1 VASVA
6 AWLKQY
12 PSIEIICR
20 DRSDTY
26 ATAARLGAPQALQ
39 VTDRWHL
46 LKNLSEALQRCLSHH
61 LSMSRKQQT
70 RELLEA
76 PPVLQRKR
84 TPYLSPLQK
93 QTVQLHRTERLARY
107 EQAIALRKQGLSHQ
121 AIAER
126 VGVGH
131 STVQR
136 WVAAGAFPER
146 KRREQ
151 ASQLD
156 PYLSFIRERWSQGC
170 HNMARLSRELITK
183 GYQGSYESVRI
194 LVSSLRQDDR
204 HSPLY
209 NGAHVSS
216 RQAVWL
222 FLRRPEEL
230 TKQEQ
235 QTLAQLRNLDPEVD
249 LAYEMVQQFAH
260 MLRERKGEEQ
270 LAGDG

>member
-1 VASVA
+1 
-6 AWLKQY
+6 
-12 PSIEIICR
+12 
-20 DRSDTY
+20 
-26 ATAARLGAPQALQ
+26 
-39 VTDRWHL
+39 
-46 LKNLSEALQRCLSHH
+46 
-61 LSMSRKQQT
+61 MSRKQQT

-270 LAGDG
+270 LAGWLETVESLPLTHLHPFVAGISQDKAAVLAGLTLIWSQGQTEGAPFRRI